1 MRSFDGDKAMIQ
13 SHYGNHTFFESGDK
27 NPEKCDILFFTDD
40 KVSDSSLPH
49 EFDSLDAWQ
58 VK

>member
-1 MRSFDGDKAMIQ
+1 MIQ